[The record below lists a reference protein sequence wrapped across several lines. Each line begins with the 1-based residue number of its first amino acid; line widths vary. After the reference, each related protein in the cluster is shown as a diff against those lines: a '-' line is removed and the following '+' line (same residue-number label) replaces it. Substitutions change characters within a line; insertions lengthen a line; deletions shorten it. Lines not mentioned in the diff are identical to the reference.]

1 MMIKKEDYKIVAAGV
16 VGGILGLAIGGY
28 LLGKISEDRPLSRRL
43 TDLAGIVEELEGINT
58 KDAEDLKERI
68 KNILLKIESNYVD
81 SEK

>member
-1 MMIKKEDYKIVAAGV
+1 MIKKEDYKIVAAGV